1 MAAGWFARA
10 RPGAPP
16 CERGSAAPGRLR
28 GCGGLCSSSC
38 VASARGG
45 GGDPRLRPFSPFRS
59 PLAWFVSCPRRGS
72 RVRESAGGVK
82 GRWRGVR
89 GRFRRV
95 SGCEHGFFGSERSCG
110 HVRVVCS
117 GSQVLGDFGQERGW
131 LGGALPCAVSGDG
144 WHAQVQLGPGACHAY
159 IREPAFLFHGASVVV
174 GGGECAAVRQVL
186 GVEASVPR
194 CGSASKPPMTT
205 VSNSSPLAP

>member
-28 GCGGLCSSSC
+28 GCGGLRSSSR

-45 GGDPRLRPFSPFRS
+45 GGGGGDPDFVHSRLSAPPS
-59 PLAWFVSCPRRGS
+59 RGLC
-72 RVRESAGGVK
+72 RVRAEVRESAGGAE

-89 GRFRRV
+89 GRVRWV
-95 SGCEHGFFGSERSCG
+95 SGCEHRFFGSERSCG

-131 LGGALPCAVSGDG
+131 LGGALPCAVSGDAG
-144 WHAQVQLGPGACHAY
+144 TLRYSSDLARVMPTY
-159 IREPAFLFHGASVVV
+159 AS
-174 GGGECAAVRQVL
+174 AA
-186 GVEASVPR
+186 P
-194 CGSASKPPMTT
+194 
-205 VSNSSPLAP
+205 